1 VLLTTLLF
9 PFVDWRGC
17 WSFRYGRSGFVVFA
31 FLFAW
36 LVAFLALGTT
46 WPVVLLV
53 VTLAVVAPVVGTRF
67 GLVEQNA
74 GPESAAVVALCQIQ
88 SSLHAYYIEH
98 QERAYPD
105 STAGRGTAAHGR
117 KVLSVSISSETVRR
131 RKDS

>member
-36 LVAFLALGTT
+36 LVAFLALGAT
-46 WPVVLLV
+46 WRVVLLV

-67 GLVEQNA
+67 GLVKQNA

-88 SSLHAYYIEH
+88 SSLHAY
-98 QERAYPD
+98 
-105 STAGRGTAAHGR
+105 
-117 KVLSVSISSETVRR
+117 
-131 RKDS
+131 